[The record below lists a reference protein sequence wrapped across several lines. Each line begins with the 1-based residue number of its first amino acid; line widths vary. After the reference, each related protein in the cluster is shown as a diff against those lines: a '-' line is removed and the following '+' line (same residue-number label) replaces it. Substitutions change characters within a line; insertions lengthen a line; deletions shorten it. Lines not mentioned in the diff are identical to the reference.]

1 MYIYILYYKLFLYNC
16 KIYIYIF
23 EYIDTFCSGRG
34 FLSFTSSIKALD
46 DLITGQSVE
55 NSTLITMGVT

>member
-16 KIYIYIF
+16 KIYIF